1 MAYTTSNYTAT
12 ASGDSKAT
20 DPLGAHLNGASIKLG
35 EHTTT
40 IASHTSS
47 INSHTVSIAAN
58 VSNISTNGTNVASNV
73 TSIALR
79 PVPLTQVA
87 GRRYGPS
94 NQSDESLT
102 RQSAGSGTILYT
114 PFLVT
119 KAGTIDEI
127 GAEVVIAS
135 GGSTFRVGLYADSS
149 GVPGAL
155 LYGGGELTGAS
166 TGIKTDSSIS
176 LAVTPG
182 WHWTAI
188 RSSASGVQFRAISA
202 TSILPVLGSAS
213 ALGDCPGMV
222 AESGGYG
229 AFPDPAGS
237 AALNGNSVPIIFTTF
252 A

>member
-1 MAYTTSNYTAT
+1 MAYTTANYTAT

-20 DPLGAHLNGASIKLG
+20 DHLGAHLNGASLKLG
-35 EHTTT
+35 EHTAT
-40 IASHTSS
+40 IGSHTSLINANILS
-47 INSHTVSIAAN
+47 ITSNAN
-58 VSNISTNGTNVASNV
+58 NISTNVTNVAANV

-79 PVPLTQVA
+79 PVPLTPVA

-94 NQSDESLT
+94 NQSDENLT
-102 RQSAGSGTILYT
+102 RQSAGSGAILYT

-127 GAEVVIAS
+127 GAEVMIAS
-135 GGSTFRVGLYADSS
+135 GGATFRVGLYADSS

-155 LYGGGELTGAS
+155 LYGGGDLTGAS
-166 TGIKTDSSIS
+166 TGVKTDSSIS

-188 RSSASGVQFRAISA
+188 RSSASGVQFKAISA

-213 ALGDCPGMV
+213 VLGDCPGMV
-222 AESGGYG
+222 VEAGGYG

-237 AALNGNSVPIIFTTF
+237 AALNGNNVPIIFIPY